1 MSKKVLLVDD
11 DADLLSM
18 NRTALEGKGFAV
30 ETAMNGKDGIKKAQ
44 EGRPDVIVLDV
55 MMSTNSEGFDTA
67 RSLHKIEETKRIP
80 IILLTSVNSTVPFKF
95 EPDETYLPVS
105 VFMEKP
111 VKPEALMKEISK
123 LLA

>member
-11 DADLLSM
+11 DADLLSV
-18 NRTALEGKGFAV
+18 NRAALEGKGYKV

-44 EGRPDVIVLDV
+44 DVRPDVIVLDV
-55 MMSTNSEGFDTA
+55 MMSTSSEGFDAA
-67 RSLHKIEETKRIP
+67 RALRKSEETKRIP
-80 IILLTSVNSTVPFKF
+80 IIMLTSVNQTVPFKF

-111 VKPEALMKEISK
+111 VKPDTLMKEINK